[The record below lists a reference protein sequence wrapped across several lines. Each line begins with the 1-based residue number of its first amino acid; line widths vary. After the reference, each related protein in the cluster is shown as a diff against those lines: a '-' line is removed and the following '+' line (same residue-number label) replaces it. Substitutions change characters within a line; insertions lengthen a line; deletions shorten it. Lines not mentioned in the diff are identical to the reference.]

1 MRTAVRFPDR
11 LTVLVR
17 SLDRR
22 AVYVFGAGAAIA
34 AVGGLAAFAGLEFS
48 SSTPFCMSCH
58 EMRVVGEQGW
68 MHSTHYHNPKGVVA
82 DCHDCHIPPEP
93 IPLLWTKTRD
103 GIKDVVVHVFGESD
117 PEKMHWDK
125 LGRSARKKIHDS
137 ACMTCHSNLTPE
149 GGSIK
154 MILAHRE
161 YERMNGR
168 KRCLDCHTREFH
180 GRFKTLLGTN
190 SDIGTQGETP

>member
-1 MRTAVRFPDR
+1 MASAVI
-11 LTVLVR
+11 
-17 SLDRR
+17 
-22 AVYVFGAGAAIA
+22 AGAAVT
-34 AVGGLAAFAGLEFS
+34 AVGGLAAFAGLEYS
-48 SSTPFCMSCH
+48 STTPFCMSCH

-82 DCHDCHIPPEP
+82 GCHDCHIPPEP

-103 GIKDVVVHVFGESD
+103 GIKDVAVHIFGEPD
-117 PEKMHWDK
+117 PERMHWDK
-125 LGRSARKKIHDS
+125 LGKSARRKIYDS
-137 ACMTCHSNLTPE
+137 ACMTCHSNLTPQ
-149 GGSIK
+149 GATIK

-180 GRFKTLLGTN
+180 GRFKTLLGTS
-190 SDIGTQGETP
+190 SDIGNKGETP